1 MLVRQ
6 VVDNDD
12 IDDDVGDPGSDDESI
27 PYCWKGMIRPER
39 RMLFV
44 Q

>member
-12 IDDDVGDPGSDDESI
+12 DDDVGDPGSDDESVR
-27 PYCWKGMIRPER
+27 YCWKGTIRRER